1 MIIITMIGVDI
12 FFTLLHL
19 ILRQVD
25 MVAVN
30 DATLLLLSI
39 FRVIKLVFKDHPSY
53 MQLQD
58 LFQEVLKLEPL
69 PPYILHH
76 NGHSP
81 ICLCKSQ

>member
-1 MIIITMIGVDI
+1 
-12 FFTLLHL
+12 
-19 ILRQVD
+19 

-58 LFQEVLKLEPL
+58 LFQEVLKLEPCRH
-69 PPYILHH
+69 ILHY
-76 NGHSP
+76 NLMVTLPFFLCESVTPFFIYFMHSG
-81 ICLCKSQ
+81 LV

>member
-1 MIIITMIGVDI
+1 
-12 FFTLLHL
+12 
-19 ILRQVD
+19 

-58 LFQEVLKLEPL
+58 LFQEVLKLEPCRHLSYIIMVSL
-69 PPYILHH
+69 PSLSHFF
-76 NGHSP
+76 
-81 ICLCKSQ
+81 CASQ